1 MTAEIGQLALCL
13 ALALALVQSASG
25 LIGVRSPAAASVA
38 SGAAMG
44 LFVFVA
50 LAFGAL
56 TYAFVTSDFSV
67 LDVANNSH
75 TLKPL
80 IYKITGVWG
89 NHEGSMLLWVLVL
102 AVYSAAIAFLGRGGM
117 KLTSA
122 ALGVQGLLAF
132 AFLLF
137 ILFTSNPF
145 LRLDPPP
152 FEGAGLNPL
161 LQDPGLAFHPPTLYT
176 GYVGFSATFSYA
188 AAALITGNSDA
199 GWARA
204 ARPFMLI
211 AWIALTLGIAGGSW
225 WAYYTLGWGGFWFWD
240 PVENASLMP
249 WLIGTALLH
258 SALATE
264 RTGAF
269 RSWTLLLAI
278 AAFSLSLIGT
288 FLVRSGVLSSV
299 HAFANDPARGVF
311 ILGMIGAA
319 VLGALGLF
327 AWRAPKLEGGATFD
341 PVSRE
346 TALLLNN
353 VFLAAVTTA
362 VFVGTLFPLFY
373 RALTGRDLS
382 VGPPYYALTFA
393 PIFLG
398 LLVLVPFGPR
408 LAWRRGD
415 PKEAARILIPAMLAA
430 VTAAFIVLA
439 IVAPRML
446 LGVGAFSAVACLV
459 GIGWFRMARRS
470 RWGIAL
476 AFLLAAIS
484 IAVVAM
490 FARSTPHT
498 FFAMGAFAIAA
509 WVMAASVVDARSRRR
524 SVFTPAA
531 IAAILAHAGLGITL
545 IGVAGTTLW
554 RSEAL
559 QVLGPNETMTIDG
572 YTLRLHGVTRVD
584 GPNYQAARALIEV
597 RENDRV
603 IAAMAP
609 ERRFYPVEQQD
620 STETAIRS
628 TGFSDLYVA
637 LGDDRGGGK
646 WVIRAYVNPL
656 APFIWAGAG
665 VMALG
670 GLAGLWGRL
679 RVMFAPRLAPQAAE

>member
-25 LIGVRSPAAASVA
+25 LLGVRSRAAASVA

-102 AVYSAAIAFLGRGGM
+102 AVYSAAIAFLGRGGV

-188 AAALITGNSDA
+188 AAALITGDSDA

-319 VLGALGLF
+319 VFGALGLF
-327 AWRAPKLEGGATFD
+327 AWRAPKLEGGATFEA
-341 PVSRE
+341 VSRE
-346 TALLLNN
+346 TALLFNN

-415 PKEAARILIPAMLAA
+415 LKEAVRALMPAIGAA
-430 VTAAFIVLA
+430 IIAPLIVLTFA
-439 IVAPRML
+439 APR
-446 LGVGAFSAVACLV
+446 
-459 GIGWFRMARRS
+459 
-470 RWGIAL
+470 AL
-476 AFLLAAIS
+476 AGS
-484 IAVVAM
+484 
-490 FARSTPHT
+490 
-498 FFAMGAFAIAA
+498 GAFAIAA
-509 WVMAASVVDARSRRR
+509 WLIAASVIDLSKRGRWNVI
-524 SVFTPAA
+524 PASA
-531 IAAILAHAGLGITL
+531 FAAALAHAGLGITL
-545 IGVAGTTLW
+545 MGIAGTTLW

-572 YTLRLHGVTRVD
+572 YTLRLHGVYRVD

-603 IAAMAP
+603 IATMAP
-609 ERRFYPVEQQD
+609 EKRLYPAEQQD
-620 STETAIRS
+620 TTDTAIRS

-637 LGDDRGGGK
+637 LGDERDGGK

>member
-25 LIGVRSPAAASVA
+25 LIGVRNPASASVA

-102 AVYSAAIAFLGRGGM
+102 AVYSAAIAFLGRGGVR
-117 KLTSA
+117 LTSA

-188 AAALITGNSDA
+188 AAALITGDSDA

-249 WLIGTALLH
+249 WLVATALLH

-269 RSWTLLLAI
+269 RTWTVLLAI

-311 ILGMIGAA
+311 ILGMIGTA

-327 AWRAPKLEGGATFD
+327 AWRAPKLEGGASFE

-353 VFLAAVTTA
+353 VFLVAVTTA

-415 PKEAARILIPAMLAA
+415 LKAAARALMPAIGAA
-430 VTAAFIVLA
+430 VIAALIVLTFA
-439 IVAPRML
+439 APR
-446 LGVGAFSAVACLV
+446 
-459 GIGWFRMARRS
+459 
-470 RWGIAL
+470 AL
-476 AFLLAAIS
+476 AGA
-484 IAVVAM
+484 
-490 FARSTPHT
+490 
-498 FFAMGAFAIAA
+498 GAFAIAA
-509 WVMAASVVDARSRRR
+509 WLIAASVIDLTKRGRWNVI
-524 SVFTPAA
+524 PASA
-531 IAAILAHAGLGITL
+531 FAAALAHAGLGVTL
-545 IGVAGTTLW
+545 IGIAGTTLW

-572 YTLRLHGVTRVD
+572 YTLRLHGVYRVD

-609 ERRFYPVEQQD
+609 EKRLYPAEQQD
-620 STETAIRS
+620 TTDTAIRS

-637 LGDDRGGGK
+637 LGDERGGGK

>member
-102 AVYSAAIAFLGRGGM
+102 AVYSAAIAFLGRGGV
-117 KLTSA
+117 KLTAA

-161 LQDPGLAFHPPTLYT
+161 LQDPGLAFHPPTLYI

-188 AAALITGNSDA
+188 AAALITGDSDA

-327 AWRAPKLEGGATFD
+327 AWRAPKLEGGTSFE

-415 PKEAARILIPAMLAA
+415 LKAA
-430 VTAAFIVLA
+430 VRALMPAIGAAVIAALIVLTFA
-439 IVAPRML
+439 APRT
-446 LGVGAFSAVACLV
+446 
-459 GIGWFRMARRS
+459 
-470 RWGIAL
+470 L
-476 AFLLAAIS
+476 AGC
-484 IAVVAM
+484 
-490 FARSTPHT
+490 
-498 FFAMGAFAIAA
+498 GAFAIAA
-509 WVMAASVVDARSRRR
+509 WLIAASVIDLTKRGRWNVI
-524 SVFTPAA
+524 PASA
-531 IAAILAHAGLGITL
+531 LAAALAHAGLGITL
-545 IGVAGTTLW
+545 MGIAGTTLW

-559 QVLGPNETMTIDG
+559 QVLGPNESMTIDG
-572 YTLRLHGVTRVD
+572 YTLRLHGVYRVD

-609 ERRFYPVEQQD
+609 EKRLYPAEQQD
-620 STETAIRS
+620 TTDTAIRS

-637 LGDDRGGGK
+637 LGDERGGGK

-679 RVMFAPRLAPQAAE
+679 RIMFAPRLAPQAAE